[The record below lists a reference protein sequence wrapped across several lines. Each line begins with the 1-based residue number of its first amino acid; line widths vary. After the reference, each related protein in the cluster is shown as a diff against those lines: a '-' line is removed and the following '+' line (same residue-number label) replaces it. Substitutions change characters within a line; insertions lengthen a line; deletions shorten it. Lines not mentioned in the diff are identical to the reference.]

1 MVPAM
6 DLAVAL
12 KGLTITGFNVHKYS
26 DKFDAALSQVCLS
39 RGIKNIFIRYCLYER
54 SLKLVP
60 KTVSVDGMVQEW

>member
-39 RGIKNIFIRYCLYER
+39 RGIKNTNANGLIFFYVEGH
-54 SLKLVP
+54 KN
-60 KTVSVDGMVQEW
+60 